1 MTRWIIMGLGLVV
14 VLTLGWKM
22 NVSMADEDEYW
33 ERTRDVA
40 MVENSLYKQECASCH
55 MAYPP
60 GLLPGRSWEKMMT
73 SLDDHFGENAE
84 LDAASVA
91 ELSQFLLST
100 SADATPNYRR
110 SRKIVRDLAN
120 DSVPLRITQINY
132 FRHEHREIPDRL
144 ITTNPKVASLSNCN
158 ACHRNAEQGSFREKE
173 IAIPGHGQ
181 WDD

>member
-1 MTRWIIMGLGLVV
+1 MRRWIVMGLGLAMVV
-14 VLTLGWKM
+14 TLGWNM

-40 MVENSLYKQECASCH
+40 SVENSRYQEECGSCH

-84 LDAASVA
+84 LDAATVT
-91 ELSQFLLST
+91 ELVQFLRDN
-100 SADATPNYRR
+100 SADARPSYRR
-110 SRKIVRDLAN
+110 SRKIIRDLSDEN
-120 DSVPLRITQINY
+120 VPLRITQLDY
-132 FRHEHREIPDRL
+132 FRHEHREIPARW
-144 ITTNPKVASLSNCN
+144 ITGNPGVSSLSNCN
-158 ACHRNAEQGSFREKE
+158 TCHQNAERGSFSERE
-173 IAIPGHGQ
+173 ITIPGHGQ